1 VRAFSGR
8 SGNNAGEGG
17 GEVTR
22 KAIFLDRDGVINVR
36 LPDGAYVT
44 RWEEFTFCE
53 GAPEAMRLLQRS
65 GYLLVVVTNQRGI
78 GRGLMTEDD
87 LADIHRRM
95 REELERE
102 GVTLDAVLH
111 CPHDHDAKCRC
122 RKPLPGMIEEGVS
135 RFSVNRDSS
144 LIIGDSLS
152 DIEAGRAAGIDG
164 ILVVPPGEQA
174 SEGLRTAPSL
184 LDAALA
190 VTGETR

>member
-1 VRAFSGR
+1 VK
-8 SGNNAGEGG
+8 
-17 GEVTR
+17 R

-36 LPDGAYVT
+36 LPGGAYVT
-44 RWEEFTFCE
+44 RWEEFAFCE
-53 GAPEAMRLLQRS
+53 GASEAMKLLQRS
-65 GYLLVVVTNQRGI
+65 GYLLLVVTNQRGI

-95 REELERE
+95 KEELGRR

-122 RKPLPGMIEEGVS
+122 RKPHPGMIEEGVS
-135 RFSVNRDSS
+135 RFAVDRDSS

-152 DIEAGRAAGIDG
+152 DIEAGRAAGIGG
-164 ILVVPPGEQA
+164 ILVVPPGERA
-174 SEGLRTAPSL
+174 PEGLRTAPSL

-190 VTGETR
+190 VTGEVR